1 MLFWAFSPKKYFR
14 NNFKQLLKHLGV
26 IILTAITFSSCVSL
40 KDSIYLQGDM
50 AKKLED
56 VEGQYK
62 TQKADYLVKPSDLLY
77 IKVTSL
83 DEKNSAFLNNE
94 SGYTQMADNPMSA
107 SLLGYR
113 VGMDGAIDYPFIGKV
128 YVAGLS
134 LAEIANKV
142 ELAAS
147 KYVDQSSAIV
157 KLLNDNI
164 TIMGEVV
171 RPGRFLLNSEDISI
185 MEALTLAGDL
195 TDFANRKKIRLIRR
209 DGETPQMLIID
220 TTDERIMYSPYFY
233 LKPGDIVYA
242 EPRRLKQWS
251 LSASSASFVVSI
263 LSTVVT
269 LVAITQYR

>member
-1 MLFWAFSPKKYFR
+1 MKFKLKYLGLI
-14 NNFKQLLKHLGV
+14 LLVLV
-26 IILTAITFSSCVSL
+26 ALNSCVSL
-40 KDSIYLQGDM
+40 KNSIYLQGDM

-62 TQKADYLVKPSDLLY
+62 IERAAYLVKSGNLLY

-83 DEKNSAFLNNE
+83 DQQNSAFLNNE
-94 SGYTQMADNPMSA
+94 AGYTQMADNPMSA

-113 VGMDGAIDYPFIGKV
+113 VEMDGSIDYPFIGKI
-128 YVAGLS
+128 YVAGLT
-134 LAEIANKV
+134 LGEIARKI

-164 TIMGEVV
+164 TIMGEVRV
-171 RPGRFLLNSEDISI
+171 PGRFLMNSEEISI
-185 MEALTLAGDL
+185 LEAISLAGDL
-195 TDFANRKKIRLIRR
+195 TDFANRKKIRLIRK
-209 DGETPQMLIID
+209 DGEIPQMLIID

-233 LKPGDIVYA
+233 LKPGDIIYA

-251 LSASSASFVVSI
+251 LSAEGASFIMGI
-263 LSTVVT
+263 LSTGIT
-269 LVAITQYR
+269 LIALTKIN

>member
-1 MLFWAFSPKKYFR
+1 MKFKLKYFGLT
-14 NNFKQLLKHLGV
+14 LLALV
-26 IILTAITFSSCVSL
+26 AFNSCVSL

-62 TQKADYLVKPSDLLY
+62 TERAEYVVKPGNLLY

-83 DEKNSAFLNNE
+83 DQQNSAFLNNE
-94 SGYTQMADNPMSA
+94 AGYTQIADNPMSA
-107 SLLGYR
+107 SLLGYI

-128 YVAGLS
+128 YVAGLTLS
-134 LAEIANKV
+134 EIAKKI

-164 TIMGEVV
+164 TIMGEV
-171 RPGRFLLNSEDISI
+171 RNPGRFLMNSEEISI
-185 MEALTLAGDL
+185 LEAISLAGDL
-195 TDFANRKKIRLIRR
+195 TDFANRKKIKLIRK
-209 DGETPQMLIID
+209 DGEIPQMLIID
-220 TTDERIMYSPYFY
+220 TTDERIMYSSFFY
-233 LKPGDIVYA
+233 LKPGDIIYA

-251 LSASSASFVVSI
+251 LSDVSLGFAMSVI
-263 LSTVVT
+263 NAGLTVYALT
-269 LVAITQYR
+269 RLKSN

>member
-1 MLFWAFSPKKYFR
+1 
-14 NNFKQLLKHLGV
+14 
-26 IILTAITFSSCVSL
+26 
-40 KDSIYLQGDM
+40 M

-62 TQKADYLVKPSDLLY
+62 IERAEYLVKPSNLLY

-83 DEKNSAFLNNE
+83 DQQNSAFLNNE
-94 SGYTQMADNPMSA
+94 AGYTQMADNPMSA

-113 VGMDGAIDYPFIGKV
+113 VEMDGSIDYPFIGKV
-128 YVAGLS
+128 YVAGLTLS
-134 LAEIANKV
+134 EVARKI

-164 TIMGEVV
+164 TIMGEV
-171 RPGRFLLNSEDISI
+171 RTPGRFLMNSEEISI
-185 MEALTLAGDL
+185 LEALSLAGDL
-195 TDFANRKKIRLIRR
+195 TDYANRKKIRLIRK
-209 DGETPQMLIID
+209 DGDIPQMLIID

-233 LKPGDIVYA
+233 LKPGDIIYA

-251 LSASSASFVVSI
+251 LSAGGASFI
-263 LSTVVT
+263 LGLLSTGVT
-269 LVAITQYR
+269 LLALTRLD